1 LCFYLLVHGK
11 QNLNHLKTSILTA
24 ALALVSLTS
33 ANAASSLLPDSIL
46 VYRVGT
52 GTGSLANTGNPAFL
66 DEFRRNGS
74 LIQSIELGIVA
85 SGTATSE
92 GLINRSGDGRYII
105 ATGYASTGTSSIAN
119 ANGSDNARVIARI
132 DTNGSVDS
140 TTRLSNFSSGN
151 NPRSAWSADGSSFY
165 GVGGTGGIVYATLG
179 ATNGTAITPSTGL
192 LNMRAIRVYNNQLYA
207 SSSSG
212 SFRLATTGGAPTST
226 TNQTINNLSG
236 WPTTPTTA
244 SPYAFFLADL
254 DTVPGLDTAYVS
266 DDSAG
271 LLKYSLVDGTWALKG
286 TIGTDADDYRGLDAE
301 IVGTTVNIF
310 ATRKGGSTSTG
321 GGELV
326 RITDTNGY
334 NASFSSTEPTLLRRA
349 DPNTAFRGV
358 SLSTV
363 PEPSSATLL
372 GLGFLALLGVR
383 RLARKS

>member
-1 LCFYLLVHGK
+1 
-11 QNLNHLKTSILTA
+11 
-24 ALALVSLTS
+24 
-33 ANAASSLLPDSIL
+33 
-46 VYRVGT
+46 
-52 GTGSLANTGNPAFL
+52 
-66 DEFRRNGS
+66 
-74 LIQSIELGIVA
+74 LGIVA

-119 ANGSDNARVIARI
+119 AIGSDNARVIARI
-132 DTNGSVDS
+132 DTNGNVDS

-192 LNMRAIRVYNNQLYA
+192 VNMRAIRVYNNQLYA

-212 SFRLATTGGAPTST
+212 SFRLATTGGAPAPT
-226 TNQTINNLSG
+226 TNQTLINLSG
-236 WPTTPTTA
+236 WSTTG

-254 DTVPGLDTAYVS
+254 DTDPGLDTAYVS

-271 LLKYSLVDGTWALKG
+271 LLKYSLVGGTWALNG
-286 TIGTDADDYRGLDAE
+286 TIGTDSDDYRGLDAE

-326 RITDTNGY
+326 RITDTGGY
-334 NASFSSTEPTLLRRA
+334 NNPFSSTNPTVLA
-349 DPNTAFRGV
+349 TAIANTAFRGV
-358 SLSTV
+358 SLSTI

>member
-1 LCFYLLVHGK
+1 VLLYLSEGK
-11 QNLNHLKTSILTA
+11 NLNHLKTSILTA

-192 LNMRAIRVYNNQLYA
+192 VNMRAIRVYNNQLYA

-212 SFRLATTGGAPTST
+212 SFRLATTGGAPAPT
-226 TNQTINNLSG
+226 TNQTLINLSG
-236 WPTTPTTA
+236 WSTTG

-254 DTVPGLDTAYVS
+254 DTDPGLDTAYVS

-271 LLKYSLVDGTWALKG
+271 LLKYSLVGGTWALKG

-326 RITDTNGY
+326 RITDTGGY
-334 NASFSSTEPTLLRRA
+334 NNSFSSTNPTVLA
-349 DPNTAFRGV
+349 TAIANTAFRGV
-358 SLSTV
+358 SLSTI